1 MSARL
6 DCISLVDVFI
16 QTYPHISP
24 LLGVEDK
31 NTANTI
37 RALLRE
43 YKHEQRQDA
52 ALMAS
57 LPLLTPA
64 SNLRSGGTPG
74 ANSRQASRRGVGSR
88 ASSVRGSSKALNKP
102 GTAATLPGVPEDDAM
117 LQSSRVSSVRGG
129 GSILG
134 SEAPGG
140 KKGGLSEQML
150 MERQGM
156 GPSGI
161 SSGAGST
168 IDRSQLPTRQR
179 SVGGGSSISGGEG
192 GGGGADR
199 RSIDGGQRSI
209 AGSAISSVGTAMSDA
224 NPGEP
229 PFVDQVAKMQR
240 LQRQRLHGRFQ
251 REARVARRW
260 EELKQMASTMMQQE
274 HQAQQKTR

>member
-1 MSARL
+1 
-6 DCISLVDVFI
+6 
-16 QTYPHISP
+16 
-24 LLGVEDK
+24 
-31 NTANTI
+31 
-37 RALLRE
+37 
-43 YKHEQRQDA
+43 
-52 ALMAS
+52 
-57 LPLLTPA
+57 
-64 SNLRSGGTPG
+64 
-74 ANSRQASRRGVGSR
+74 
-88 ASSVRGSSKALNKP
+88 
-102 GTAATLPGVPEDDAM
+102 M

-251 REARVARRW
+251 REARVARFG
-260 EELKQMASTMMQQE
+260 S
-274 HQAQQKTR
+274 HP